1 MTRSK
6 YGAVKTVVDGITFDS
21 RLEADRW
28 RMLKALE
35 QLGRIYNLERQVKF
49 PLMVNGVKI
58 GDYIADFRYI
68 ENPSWDPPFS
78 VIEDAKSM
86 ITPLCRWK
94 PKHMAAQGTPVTLW
108 PAPKPKPR
116 KTRRKAIK

>member
-6 YGAVKTVVDGITFDS
+6 YGAVKTVRDGITFDS

-28 RMLKALE
+28 TTLRSWERMG
-35 QLGRIYNLERQVKF
+35 QISGLERQVKF
-49 PLMVNGVKI
+49 PLSVNGIKI
-58 GDYIADFRYI
+58 GDYIADFRY
-68 ENPSWDPPFS
+68 FFGGGF
-78 VIEDAKSM
+78 VIEDAKG
-86 ITPLCRWK
+86 ILTPVCRWK
-94 PKHMAAQGTPVTLW
+94 LKHMAAQGNPVTLW

>member
-1 MTRSK
+1 MMRSK
-6 YGAVKTVVDGITFDS
+6 YGAVKTVRDGITFDS
-21 RLEADRW
+21 KLEADRL

-58 GDYIADFRYI
+58 GDYVADFRYI
-68 ENPSWDPPFS
+68 ENPSWDPRFS
-78 VIEDAKSM
+78 VIEDAKG
-86 ITPLCRWK
+86 ILTPVCRWK
-94 PKHMAAQGTPVTLW
+94 LKHMAAQGNTVTLW
-108 PAPKPKPR
+108 PAPTPR